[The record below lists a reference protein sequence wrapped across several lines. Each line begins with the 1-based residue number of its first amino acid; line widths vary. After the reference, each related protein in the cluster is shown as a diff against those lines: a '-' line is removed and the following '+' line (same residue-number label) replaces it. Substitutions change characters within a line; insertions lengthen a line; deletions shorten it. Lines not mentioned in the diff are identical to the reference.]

1 MENTDQIHKKYID
14 INRFLFL
21 HFSTMQYVCQT
32 GENMKIFFHLFFF
45 QQRLVSLLPVLISMS
60 SGGDKPNYDDM
71 NDKPAWWPDEIG
83 WTNPKIYAQADIKV
97 V

>member
-1 MENTDQIHKKYID
+1 
-14 INRFLFL
+14 
-21 HFSTMQYVCQT
+21 
-32 GENMKIFFHLFFF
+32 
-45 QQRLVSLLPVLISMS
+45 MS